1 MAVIIIYRDCI
12 QFNIYNIRV
21 IFNLISWR
29 GDIEKVLNFLLQE
42 HLVNHMR
49 CHTGE
54 RPFVCTECGK
64 SFPLKGNLLFHMRSH
79 NKGNNAERPFRC
91 DLCPKDFM
99 CKGHLVSHRR
109 SHSDERPHSCP
120 DCGKT
125 FVEKGNMLRHL
136 RKHAAEGPPTQV
148 STPSAIPQ
156 SGVLP
161 IPAAAVLVGHPL
173 APPAPPVVPQHTV
186 VVPTP
191 PGVLTS
197 Y

>member
-1 MAVIIIYRDCI
+1 MND
-12 QFNIYNIRV
+12 
-21 IFNLISWR
+21 IFFISF
-29 GDIEKVLNFLLQE
+29 NFLLQE

-79 NKGNNAERPFRC
+79 NKGSNAERPFRC

-148 STPSAIPQ
+148 STPSVIPQ
-156 SGVLP
+156 TGVLP
-161 IPAAAVLVGHPL
+161 IPTAAAVLAVGHPL

-191 PGVLTS
+191 PGVLAS

>member
-1 MAVIIIYRDCI
+1 
-12 QFNIYNIRV
+12 
-21 IFNLISWR
+21 
-29 GDIEKVLNFLLQE
+29 
-42 HLVNHMR
+42 MR

-79 NKGNNAERPFRC
+79 NKGSQAERPFRC

-120 DCGKT
+120 DCGKS

-136 RKHAAEGPPTQV
+136 RKHATEQAQVQAIAAAAAAAQPTGP
-148 STPSAIPQ
+148 ST
-156 SGVLP
+156 GLP
-161 IPAAAVLVGHPL
+161 IPSAASAATAAVLVGHAL
-173 APPAPPVVPQHTV
+173 NAGPPVTNPAAQTGVPQHSV

-191 PGVLTS
+191 PGVLAS
-197 Y
+197 YWAEAHYRLNHHHYLPVFY